1 MTTAVKGLM
10 MKKTYLLL
18 RSGPPYDYSSQGT
31 DDEEDLASS
40 ALMSPL

>member
-18 RSGPPYDYSSQGT
+18 PSGPPMTTAVKGLVMKKT
-31 DDEEDLASS
+31 
-40 ALMSPL
+40 